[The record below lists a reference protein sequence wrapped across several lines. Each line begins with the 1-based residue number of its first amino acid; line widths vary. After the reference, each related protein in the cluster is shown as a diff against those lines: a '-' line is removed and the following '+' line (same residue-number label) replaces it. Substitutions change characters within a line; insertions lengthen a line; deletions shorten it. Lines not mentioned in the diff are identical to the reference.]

1 MSTFKNK
8 CTDKMSWHIWEKSAS
23 TNSRKTIQNR
33 VVEITLHNNVLHNNK
48 RLIERLFKILQLVL
62 LRVKLA

>member
-1 MSTFKNK
+1 MP
-8 CTDKMSWHIWEKSAS
+8 WHIWEKSAS

-48 RLIERLFKILQLVL
+48 RLIVIQNICYVERLFKILQLVL
-62 LRVKLA
+62 LRVKFA

>member
-1 MSTFKNK
+1 MSTFKTK
-8 CTDKMSWHIWEKSAS
+8 CTDKMPWHIWEKSAS

-48 RLIERLFKILQLVL
+48 RLIERLFRILQLVL